1 MCSIFQLLP
10 GFNIPDNLLF
20 NAVHNNEHGYGILF
34 RENKKIRVDKAM
46 PEKVDPEALG
56 KILKDHDDVE
66 RWVHLRNRSEG
77 DVSINNVQPIQIF
90 ESKKRSLWFV
100 HNGTI
105 YSGLTVPDNQKKFLT
120 ETLSEKIDSD
130 SRKFAVGKL
139 MPLFARFQGQHG
151 FGDLTDPFLQE
162 WLSKLWVHGHGRAAI
177 ISSDQDP
184 LLFNASGWEKIKTP
198 DGEFLA
204 SNNEYF
210 EKLTRGTLFMQ
221 RKAEED
227 KKRGNVETKTVFGRG
242 VKPSGLYE
250 LTYPPFEETISL
262 SENIETILE
271 EYDLYSPEG
280 FINMS
285 FLESSEVKKLFTD
298 HLDDAVVLFLYL
310 TNMLKDEVQETTN
323 LKEQIEILKGRNQ
336 SLIKETWENGGDI
349 DQVMENSVHV
359 G

>member
-34 RENKKIRVDKAM
+34 RENKRIKVDKAM

-56 KILKDHDDVE
+56 KILKEHDDVE

-90 ESKKRSLWFV
+90 ESKKRSLYFV

-105 YSGLTVPDNQKKFLT
+105 YSGLTVPDDQKKFLT
-120 ETLSEKIDSD
+120 EELSDKIDSD

-139 MPLFARFQGQHG
+139 MPLFSRFQGQHG
-151 FGDLTDPFLQE
+151 FGDLTDPFLRE
-162 WLSKLWVHGHGRAAI
+162 LLAKMWTNAHGRAAI

-184 LLFNASGWEKIKTP
+184 VLFNPSGWEKIKTP

-210 EKLTRGTLFMQ
+210 DKLTRGTLFMQ

-227 KKRGNVETKTVFGRG
+227 KKRGNVQPKQAFGRSG
-242 VKPSGLYE
+242 LKPSGLYE

-262 SENIETILE
+262 SEGIETILE
-271 EYDLYSPEG
+271 EYDLYSPDG
-280 FINMS
+280 FIAMS
-285 FLESSEVKKLFTD
+285 FLEASEIKKLFVD
-298 HLDDAVVLFLYL
+298 HLDDAVVLFMYL
-310 TNMLKDEVQETTN
+310 TNMLKDQVLETNDFSEQVTVLKARIEN
-323 LKEQIEILKGRNQ
+323 LKSWQEPEE
-336 SLIKETWENGGDI
+336 KEAE
-349 DQVMENSVHV
+349 VHV

>member
-10 GFNIPDNLLF
+10 GFNIPDELLF

-34 RENKKIRVDKAM
+34 RENKKITVQKDM

-56 KILKDHDDVE
+56 KILKEHDDVE

-77 DVSINNVQPIQIF
+77 DVSINNVQPIKVF
-90 ESKKRSLWFV
+90 ESKKRSLYFL

-105 YSGLTVPDNQKKFLT
+105 YNGLAIPENQKKFLT

-162 WLSKLWVHGHGRAAI
+162 LLSKLWLNTHGRAAI

-184 LLFNASGWEKIKTP
+184 VLFNPSGWEKIKTP
-198 DGEFLA
+198 AGEFLA

-210 EKLTRGTLFMQ
+210 EKLTRGTLFLQ

-227 KKRGNVETKTVFGRG
+227 KKRGNVVAKTFGR
-242 VKPSGLYE
+242 SGTKSSDLYE

-280 FINMS
+280 YIALS
-285 FLESSEVKKLFTD
+285 FLEASEIKKLFKD
-298 HLDDAVVLFLYL
+298 NLDDAVILFMCL
-310 TNMLKDEVQETTN
+310 TNMLKDEVIEN
-323 LKEQIEILKGRNQ
+323 NDLKDQVAALKARVA
-336 SLIKETWENGGDI
+336 SIIKESWQEPEFEEETEE
-349 DQVMENSVHV
+349 QEVHV